1 MNMVSTVQE
10 DMCVMLSRHLNID
23 TNGANNIV
31 TLIENVI
38 RMCLQKKIGFVDEA
52 DVERVRKIILCDLE
66 RKPSRIVP
74 DYDLD
79 KCSIQTF
86 IIVVTREI
94 TVSYIRNA
102 HYPSSSVSS
111 IFESMNV
118 NVEGAREELD
128 ALDAIFTPSQRCVL
142 RLRYGEGC
150 NVIQIANMLGVS
162 TSEVR
167 SVEWQAMQNLQ
178 RQFIAMRQSMAP
190 RNIVS
195 TVGQA

>member
-1 MNMVSTVQE
+1 MNMVSTIQE
-10 DMCVMLSRHLNID
+10 DMCAMLSRNLKIN
-23 TNGANNIV
+23 TQGAISIV
-31 TLIENVI
+31 MIIENVI
-38 RMCLQKKIGFVDEA
+38 RMCLQKRLGFVDDS
-52 DVERVRKIILCDLE
+52 DVETVKKIMLSDLE
-66 RKPSRIVP
+66 RNPSRIIP

-79 KCSIQTF
+79 RCSVQTF

-94 TVSYIRNA
+94 TVNYIRNA
-102 HYPSSSVSS
+102 HYSSSSVSE

-128 ALDAIFTPSQRCVL
+128 ALDAIFTPSQKCVL

-178 RQFIAMRQSMAP
+178 RQFIAMRQAMIP
-190 RNIVS
+190 RNVVS

>member
-10 DMCVMLSRHLNID
+10 DMCIMISRHLNID
-23 TNGANNIV
+23 TYGAKNIV
-31 TLIENVI
+31 TIIDSVI
-38 RMCLQKKIGFVDEA
+38 RMCLQKRIGFVDEA
-52 DVERVRKIILCDLE
+52 DVDRVIKIILRDLE
-66 RKPSRIVP
+66 RNPSRMIP

-102 HYPSSSVSS
+102 HYPTSSVSS
-111 IFESMNV
+111 VFESMKV

-128 ALDAIFTPSQRCVL
+128 ALDAIFTPSQKCVL

-178 RQFIAMRQSMAP
+178 RQFIAMRQTMAP